1 MAHYNSLYE
10 YVVTVIADIVGTE
23 VETFN
28 NGMQHIYND
37 LNIDSF
43 QALQILQVFE
53 EDFDIEI
60 NQEDFQEVNYVS
72 DIVNV
77 LENLGVTVDMVNTD
91 SSGESG
97 ENGNG
102 ESGDDDISIISEDDV
117 DEGSRQA
124 SYTDVAPYAQIFV
137 ANPRL
142 LTYKVLLD
150 TAKSYSKH
158 YVGGTGMEAFCHWDT
173 EKFTTTAATFTTGL
187 RYSSNVL
194 SDFTVL
200 YQQGSHFKEFNSGSN
215 YTHLLSFAN
224 TVTLAMR
231 PTLSFKVSTMNPISD
246 EDEGTDYGAS
256 PASMDFDDEGS
267 ESGNIDD
274 TGITYSGRSSG
285 SGGASTFALEAV
297 AVCGNAD
304 TLGNCLTNTRGCITI
319 TTTTLPGKLDIVNP
333 EIGVC
338 ETRFCGAVSF
348 ASNCASACPDG
359 GCDDC
364 DDCSDFTIIYSKD
377 TCQGGTCITT
387 TTYTISFCATAF
399 IKGTNIGLASCSATM
414 YTTTPKN
421 DNVFDTLYMKIPKY
435 TYFTLSSKPTSN
447 FGISL
452 NVSINSTSTYNEPS
466 CSVTGTIKSVQ
477 TAYLF
482 NSNDKTMKSN
492 IAQTIFY
499 GGYLKNN

>member
-1 MAHYNSLYE
+1 MAHYSSLYD
-10 YVVTVIADIVGTE
+10 YVVTVIADIIEIE

-28 NGMQHIYND
+28 NDTHIYND
-37 LNIDSF
+37 LHIDSF

-53 EDFDIEI
+53 EDFDIVI
-60 NQEDFQEVNYVS
+60 NQQDFQHVNYVS
-72 DIVNV
+72 DIVDV
-77 LENLGVTVDMVNTD
+77 LEELGADIEMVNTD

-102 ESGDDDISIISEDDV
+102 ESGDDDISIISDDV

-124 SYTDVAPYAQIFV
+124 SYTDVVPYTNLFA
-137 ANPRL
+137 ASSRL
-142 LTYKVLLD
+142 LTYKDLLD
-150 TAKSYSKH
+150 TAKRYSKH
-158 YVGGTGMEAFCHWDT
+158 YVGGTSMEAFCSWET
-173 EKFTTTAATFTTGL
+173 EKFTTTAATFTTGI
-187 RYSSNVL
+187 RYWSNVL
-194 SDFTVL
+194 TDFTVL
-200 YQQGSHFKEFNSGSN
+200 YQQGSQFKEFNTGSK
-215 YTHLLSFAN
+215 YTHLLSFPS
-224 TVTLAMR
+224 TITLAMR

-246 EDEGTDYGAS
+246 EDEGTDYGVS

-274 TGITYSGRSSG
+274 TGITYNGRSSG
-285 SGGASTFALEAV
+285 SGGASTFANYATS
-297 AVCGNAD
+297 VCGAD
-304 TLGNCLTNTRGCITI
+304 FT
-319 TTTTLPGKLDIVNP
+319 
-333 EIGVC
+333 
-338 ETRFCGAVSF
+338 
-348 ASNCASACPDG
+348 SNCASVCPDG

-364 DDCSDFTIIYSKD
+364 DDCVDCSDFTIVYSFD

-435 TYFTLSSKPTSN
+435 TYFNLSSKPTSN

-452 NVSINSTSTYNEPS
+452 NVSINSTSTYNDPS
-466 CSVTGTIKSVQ
+466 CSVTGTIKSGQ

-492 IAQTIFY
+492 IAQTIFSSS
-499 GGYLKNN
+499 YLKLN

>member
-1 MAHYNSLYE
+1 MSHYNSLYE
-10 YVVTVIADIVGTE
+10 YVVTVIADITGIE
-23 VETFN
+23 METFN

-43 QALQILQVFE
+43 QATQILQVFQE
-53 EDFDIEI
+53 AFDIEI
-60 NQEDFQEVNYVS
+60 NQEDFQDAYYIS

-77 LENLGVTVDMVNTD
+77 LENLGATVEMVNTD
-91 SSGESG
+91 SSG

-102 ESGDDDISIISEDDV
+102 ESGDDDVSIISEDDV

-124 SYTDVAPYAQIFV
+124 SYTDVVPYTNLFA
-137 ANPRL
+137 ASSRL
-142 LTYKVLLD
+142 LTYKDLLD
-150 TAKSYSKH
+150 TAKRYSKH
-158 YVGGTGMEAFCHWDT
+158 YVGGTSLESKCYWET
-173 EKFTTTAATFTTGL
+173 EKFTTTAATFTTGI
-187 RYSSNVL
+187 RYWSNVL

-200 YQQGSHFKEFNSGSN
+200 YQQGSNFKEFNTGSN

-224 TVTLAMR
+224 TVTIAMR

-246 EDEGTDYGAS
+246 EDEGTDYGVS
-256 PASMDFDDEGS
+256 PASIDFDDEGS

-274 TGITYSGRSSG
+274 TGITYNGRSSG
-285 SGGASTFALEAV
+285 SGGASTFANYATSL
-297 AVCGNAD
+297 CSSTY
-304 TLGNCLTNTRGCITI
+304 TLGNCLTIS
-319 TTTTLPGKLDIVNP
+319 TTTLPGYQEMTNP
-333 EIGVC
+333 TTGVC
-338 ETRFCGAVSF
+338 DGRFCGADF
-348 ASNCASACPDG
+348 TSNCASICPDG

-364 DDCSDFTIIYSKD
+364 DDGDDCSDFTIVYSFD

-452 NVSINSTSTYNEPS
+452 NVSINSTSTYNNPS
-466 CSVTGTIKSVQ
+466 CSVTGTIKSGQ

-492 IAQTIFY
+492 IAQTIFS
-499 GGYLKNN
+499 GGYLKSN